1 MKTPNPGCGN
11 MKQKDSRLFWQ
22 YVAPSVFAALIG
34 GSFSIVDTIFI
45 GLAGGKTALAAVA
58 VTWPLVLLLQSFG
71 FLVGSG
77 GAVLIS
83 QYRGAGEEEKAQ
95 GCFSQ
100 TLLLVLGWSLLLT
113 AAALP
118 VLKPVLEALGATEE
132 LMPISLRYCQI
143 LTGGVF
149 FAIFMS
155 MCLEV
160 IRNDG
165 HPTLS
170 MILIVTGLLGN
181 IVLDW
186 VFVFYFSFGAV
197 GAAIA
202 TVVSQ
207 GCASVFGL
215 IYFCSPVTKLR
226 FSAAAFKP
234 DLKMIGNISV
244 TGLPIFGNMLSIIA
258 MLYMHNAQSLR
269 YGGID
274 GLAAYTV
281 VSSLE
286 ALGSMF
292 MTGIAGGVQPLS
304 ASMYGAGKRWRQNRF
319 GNYGYAFAFAS
330 GIVLMLFSFAMHR
343 IIPGWMGL
351 TSGDALVLA
360 MHGILLSAP
369 AFLLLGVI
377 RVAAFYYQST
387 GSIARA
393 SWLIYGDSFLALPLC
408 IFTLP
413 LWFGM
418 NGVWLAMPISRILLM
433 GILLYFWFGAGS
445 RGKQKKQKP
454 LLIHPSS

>member
-1 MKTPNPGCGN
+1 MMRND
-11 MKQKDSRLFWQ
+11 QRLFWK
-22 YVAPSVFAALIG
+22 YVAPSVFGALIG
-34 GSFSIVDTIFI
+34 GSFAIVDAIFI
-45 GLAGGKTALAAVA
+45 GLSGGKNALAAAA
-58 VTWPLVLLLQSFG
+58 VTWPVVMLLQAFG

-83 QYRGAGEEEKAQ
+83 QSRGANDAGRES
-95 GCFSQ
+95 GIFSRTVFLAFAWSAVL
-100 TLLLVLGWSLLLT
+100 TLLCFPILR
-113 AAALP
+113 P
-118 VLKPVLEALGATEE
+118 VLAALGATEE
-132 LMPISLRYCQI
+132 LMPVSLRYAQI
-143 LTGGVF
+143 LTGGVVF
-149 FAIFMS
+149 SIFMS
-155 MCLEV
+155 VCLEV

-170 MILIVTGLLGN
+170 MLLMVTGLLSN

-186 VFVFYFSFGAV
+186 VFVFLCGCGAV

-207 GCASVFGL
+207 GGACLLGA
-215 IYFCSPVTKLR
+215 IYFCSPLTRLR
-226 FSAAAFKP
+226 FTGEIFRPALREII
-234 DLKMIGNISV
+234 DITV

-281 VSSLE
+281 ISSLE

-304 ASMYGAGKRWRQNRF
+304 ASMYGAGKYKRQNRF
-319 GNYGYAFAFAS
+319 GNYGYLFAFIS
-330 GIVLMLFSFAMHR
+330 GVLLMLFSFAMHKF
-343 IIPGWMGL
+343 IPGWMGL
-351 TSGDALVLA
+351 ADGEARNLA
-360 MHGILLSAP
+360 MRGILLSAP

-387 GSIARA
+387 GAIAK
-393 SWLIYGDSFLALPLC
+393 SSFLIYGDSFAALPLC

-413 LWFGM
+413 LWLGM
-418 NGVWLAMPISRILLM
+418 DGVWLAMPVSRILLM
-433 GILLYFWFGAGS
+433 MLLLYFWFGMK
-445 RGKQKKQKP
+445 RYREKNENREKKICP
-454 LLIHPSS
+454 TTSH

>member
-1 MKTPNPGCGN
+1 MKILS
-11 MKQKDSRLFWQ
+11 KDSRLFWK
-22 YVAPSVFAALIG
+22 YVAPSIFGALIG
-34 GSFSIVDTIFI
+34 GSFSIVDAMFI
-45 GLAGGKTALAAVA
+45 GLSGGKNALAAA
-58 VTWPLVLLLQSFG
+58 SVTWPLVMLLQAFG

-77 GAVLIS
+77 GAVLIAQS
-83 QYRGAGEEEKAQ
+83 RGAGDYEIAKRI
-95 GCFSQ
+95 FSQ
-100 TLLLVLGWSLLLT
+100 TLLLGLIWSLFLT
-113 AAALP
+113 TLTFP
-118 VLKPVLEALGATEE
+118 CLRTILTLLGATEE
-132 LMPISLRYCQI
+132 LMPISLRYSQI
-143 LTGGVF
+143 LTGGMVF
-149 FAIFMS
+149 AVFMS
-155 MCLEV
+155 ICLEV

-170 MILIVTGLLGN
+170 MLLMVTGLVGN

-186 VFVFYFSFGAV
+186 VFVFLLEFGAV

-207 GCASVFGL
+207 GGACVLGAF
-215 IYFCSPVTKLR
+215 YFCSRLTGLR
-226 FSAAAFKP
+226 FSPGIFTPAWSE
-234 DLKMIGNISV
+234 LRRITL

-281 VSSLE
+281 ISSLE

-304 ASMYGAGKRWRQNRF
+304 ASMFGAGKHRRQNRF
-319 GNYGYAFAFAS
+319 GNYGYWFAFAS
-330 GIVLMLFSFAMHR
+330 GIILMLFSFAMHG

-351 TSGDALVLA
+351 TSGEARELA
-360 MHGILLSAP
+360 MRGILLSAP

-387 GSIARA
+387 ESIVKS
-393 SWLIYGDSFLALPLC
+393 SWLIYGDAFIALPLC
-408 IFTLP
+408 IYTLP

-418 NGVWLAMPISRILLM
+418 DGVWLAMPVSRLLLT
-433 GILLYFWFGAGS
+433 GLLLYFWFGLRRPGD
-445 RGKQKKQKP
+445 KKRRR
-454 LLIHPSS
+454 IETI

>member
-1 MKTPNPGCGN
+1 MMRND
-11 MKQKDSRLFWQ
+11 QRLFWK
-22 YVAPSVFAALIG
+22 YVVPSVFGALIG
-34 GSFSIVDTIFI
+34 GSFAIVDAIFI
-45 GLAGGKTALAAVA
+45 GLSGGKNALAAAA
-58 VTWPLVLLLQSFG
+58 VTWPVVMLLQAFG

-83 QYRGAGEEEKAQ
+83 QSRGANDAGRES
-95 GCFSQ
+95 GIFSRTVFLAFAWSAVL
-100 TLLLVLGWSLLLT
+100 TLLCFPILR
-113 AAALP
+113 P
-118 VLKPVLEALGATEE
+118 VLAALGATEE
-132 LMPISLRYCQI
+132 LMPVSLRYAQI
-143 LTGGVF
+143 LTGGVVF
-149 FAIFMS
+149 SIFMS
-155 MCLEV
+155 VCLEV

-170 MILIVTGLLGN
+170 MLLMVTGLLSN

-186 VFVFYFSFGAV
+186 VFVFLCGCGAV

-207 GCASVFGL
+207 GGACLLGA
-215 IYFCSPVTKLR
+215 IYFCSPLTRLR
-226 FSAAAFKP
+226 FTGEIFRPALREII
-234 DLKMIGNISV
+234 DITV

-281 VSSLE
+281 ISSLE

-304 ASMYGAGKRWRQNRF
+304 ASMYGAGKYKRQNRF
-319 GNYGYAFAFAS
+319 GNYGYLFAFIS
-330 GIVLMLFSFAMHR
+330 GVLLMLFSFAMHKF
-343 IIPGWMGL
+343 IPGWMGL
-351 TSGDALVLA
+351 ADGEARNLA
-360 MHGILLSAP
+360 MRGILLSAP

-387 GSIARA
+387 GAIGKS
-393 SWLIYGDSFLALPLC
+393 SFLIYGDSFAALPLC

-413 LWFGM
+413 LWLGM
-418 NGVWLAMPISRILLM
+418 DGVWLAMPVSRILLM
-433 GILLYFWFGAGS
+433 MLLLYFWFGMK
-445 RGKQKKQKP
+445 RYREKNENREKKICP
-454 LLIHPSS
+454 TTSH